1 MAVDIIDDPNKQKDA
16 NGQQAGSTN
25 PDVGG
30 ASSSGGS
37 SNSQQSSNNRTGSG
51 FVNLQNILQANKT
64 NKLGSTVGSGIQNAA
79 NDVKQGLNTAQSD
92 FQQQSNQN
100 QMGNTTDQ
108 QNRSSIINRITG
120 NPVQVNTVGQGPNP
134 QPQAASSAPPSAA
147 TPPAPSASSDMVSAG
162 GNANFNEMTG
172 QPTNAQPA
180 TQLPSVSDDE
190 AAQFAKYRSGSY
202 AGPQELANLNA
213 LQGQASQAQQ
223 LGANTTTA
231 GGQQQ
236 LLQQFIGQGP
246 QYTSGMRG
254 LDSLILGQTGGNEL
268 NAARQSTSGLSNDVN
283 GANSL
288 AQQIA
293 QSNTAQAKQF
303 GLDTTNQL
311 GNKNTGAIGDIYSGL
326 NKTVTDKQN
335 AADAQFNPL
344 MQRINSGALTKDDE
358 TQVKNLLGLDP
369 NGPIYGSKDQIMQAL
384 TTGIK
389 KGQYDTSN
397 VADQQQNAKINA
409 LQKLSGQNDTNL
421 DQSRIG
427 TAGAALTTDQS
438 VRDQLAKI
446 QEGGASRFNND
457 YKNAGILSQK
467 ELDYINS
474 KDVQDQFHNIGG
486 IMNSVEQQDAEGRVR
501 GNNQIDALQK
511 QIASELSANDT
522 TNNESGFN
530 QYMPM
535 LNGTGNANTDLG
547 NYGGTRTWARS
558 EGVSAFL
565 ANLSA
570 QQQKRQGIEQNN
582 NYSQNLGSLLGYSD
596 KNLKKNIKDGDKH
609 VESFLDTITPHQ
621 YEYNSP
627 EHGLGKHLGIMAQ
640 DLEKTDEG
648 RQAIIEKPEGK
659 QVNFGKLGGMILAS
673 QANIHNRLKAIES
686 NKKKK

>member
-1 MAVDIIDDPNKQKDA
+1 MAVNIVNDPNAPKD
-16 NGQQAGSTN
+16 
-25 PDVGG
+25 P
-30 ASSSGGS
+30 
-37 SNSQQSSNNRTGSG
+37 NSQQSGSQTPDAGGASASGSSSNSPQNSNSRTGSG

-64 NKLGSTVGSGIQNAA
+64 NKLGAAVGSGIQGAA

-100 QMGNTTDQ
+100 QMGTTADQ

-120 NPVQVNTVGQGPNP
+120 APVQVNTVGQGPNA
-134 QPQAASSAPPSAA
+134 QAASSAPPPAA
-147 TPPAPSASSDMVSAG
+147 TAPAPSASSDIVSAG
-162 GNANFNEMTG
+162 GNANFNEKTG
-172 QPTNAQPA
+172 QVTNAQPV
-180 TQLPSVSDDE
+180 TPLPSVSDAE

-223 LGANTTTA
+223 LGANTATA

-236 LLQQFIGQGP
+236 LLQQFVGQGP
-246 QYTSGMRG
+246 QYGSGMRG

-268 NAARQSTSGLSNDVN
+268 NAARQSTAGLSNDVN

-293 QSNTAQAKQF
+293 QSNSAQAKQF

-311 GNKNTGAIGDIYSGL
+311 GNKSSGAIGDIYGNLSS
-326 NKTVTDKQN
+326 TAASKQ
-335 AADAQFNPL
+335 ATADAAFNPL
-344 MQRINSGALTKDDE
+344 MQRINSGSLTPEDE
-358 TQVKNLLGLDP
+358 SQVKNLLGLDP
-369 NGPIYGSKDQIMQAL
+369 SAPIYASKDQIMLAL
-384 TTGIK
+384 KTGIK
-389 KGQYDTSN
+389 KGNYDESN

-421 DQSRIG
+421 NQSTIG
-427 TAGAALTTDQS
+427 TAGAALNGDQT

-446 QEGGASRFNND
+446 QEGGSSRFAND
-457 YKNAGILSQK
+457 YKNSGILSQK
-467 ELDYINS
+467 ELDYLNS
-474 KDVQDQFHNIGG
+474 QGLQDQFKGIGG
-486 IMNSVEQQDAEGRVR
+486 SLNNYDQQDSYGQTRAI
-501 GNNQIDALQK
+501 NQAHN
-511 QIASELSANDT
+511 SEQDILSKLSAYDKQ
-522 TNNESGFN
+522 NNESGFGGLQN
-530 QYMPM
+530 SI
-535 LNGTGNANTDLG
+535 ADIG
-547 NYGGTRTWARS
+547 NYGGQRS
-558 EGVSAFL
+558 YNRGEGVSQFL
-565 ANLSA
+565 ANIA
-570 QQQKRQGIEQNN
+570 GQQKQREGIEKNN

-596 KNLKKNIKDGDKH
+596 KNLKKNIKDGDEH